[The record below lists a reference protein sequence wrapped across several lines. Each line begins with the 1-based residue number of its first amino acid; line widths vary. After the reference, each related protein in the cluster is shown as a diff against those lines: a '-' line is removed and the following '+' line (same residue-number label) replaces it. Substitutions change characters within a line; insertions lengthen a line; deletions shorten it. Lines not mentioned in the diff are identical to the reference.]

1 MCDRVG
7 MCLCVLCNMRLYVCV
22 PRWAMPLCMSVG
34 PVCAALW
41 ENRTSDGLG
50 GQLQLQVIVGK
61 SAEGVYARL
70 IGSEGGF
77 VNWGAGWGEE
87 PQLARRALSS
97 W

>member
-1 MCDRVG
+1 MCCSCVCDIVCVTVG

-70 IGSEGGF
+70 FGSEGDF
-77 VNWGAGWGEE
+77 VNWGAG
-87 PQLARRALSS
+87 
-97 W
+97 